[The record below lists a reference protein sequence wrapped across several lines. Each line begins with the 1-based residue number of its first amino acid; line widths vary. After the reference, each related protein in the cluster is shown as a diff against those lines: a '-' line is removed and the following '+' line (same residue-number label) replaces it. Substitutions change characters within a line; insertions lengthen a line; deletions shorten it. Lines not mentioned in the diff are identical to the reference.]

1 MRWWREVCLR
11 SAGSGPASTT
21 PRIRT
26 CRWRRPRNKGCTN
39 SICFGRAAMP
49 GRFISGAY
57 RGRLERHA
65 LRARHQVEF
74 ELYQFRRAEL
84 IRLRPDAEDAAAQAA
99 LQRAERLPLQPV
111 HRVAGGMGLRDRGA
125 RKALVPIVVVA
136 IGAGQIELALPPRK
150 ELTPL
155 GDEGFKLRIVAGR
168 NRNAARLLG
177 DENGEREEVA
187 ALESKWFGL
196 LMPRAFQIDARFEI
210 DRVAQLLV
218 EGRIARRHAF
228 HGGAGVAMAIRAGLV
243 RRALFLLPQGF
254 A

>member
-1 MRWWREVCLR
+1 
-11 SAGSGPASTT
+11 
-21 PRIRT
+21 
-26 CRWRRPRNKGCTN
+26 
-39 SICFGRAAMP
+39 
-49 GRFISGAY
+49 
-57 RGRLERHA
+57 
-65 LRARHQVEF
+65 
-74 ELYQFRRAEL
+74 
-84 IRLRPDAEDAAAQAA
+84 
-99 LQRAERLPLQPV
+99 
-111 HRVAGGMGLRDRGA
+111 MGLRDRGA

-168 NRNAARLLG
+168 DRNAARLLG

-187 ALESKWFGL
+187 ALESKWLGL
-196 LMPRAFQIDARFEI
+196 LMPRAFEIDARFEI

-254 A
+254 AVEHPEHAGIGGVVILDRLGFRRHEAVARAALAWRNVAGAQ